1 MDINIVDVMIQGF
14 GVFTFIMLLG
24 LFVHYAMDFIRNI

>member
-1 MDINIVDVMIQGF
+1 MEIDIIDVMIQGF
-14 GVFTFIMLLG
+14 GVFTITMLLG